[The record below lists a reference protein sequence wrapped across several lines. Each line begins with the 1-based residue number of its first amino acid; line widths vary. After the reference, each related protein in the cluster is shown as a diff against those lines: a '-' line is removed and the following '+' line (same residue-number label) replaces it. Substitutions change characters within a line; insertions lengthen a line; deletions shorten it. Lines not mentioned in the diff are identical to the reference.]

1 MTFLLAVTLTSMLLA
16 AIMSVVAWRISG
28 EERRR
33 SEARVAALAAEI
45 HDGVAE
51 QSVVGRRAEM
61 VMRNEP
67 MRLKSVPATQGPPV
81 TNSINLMPP
90 ATQPTATQTRAA

>member
-33 SEARVAALAAEI
+33 PI
-45 HDGVAE
+45 GICDGE
-51 QSVVGRRAEM
+51 
-61 VMRNEP
+61 
-67 MRLKSVPATQGPPV
+67 
-81 TNSINLMPP
+81 
-90 ATQPTATQTRAA
+90 